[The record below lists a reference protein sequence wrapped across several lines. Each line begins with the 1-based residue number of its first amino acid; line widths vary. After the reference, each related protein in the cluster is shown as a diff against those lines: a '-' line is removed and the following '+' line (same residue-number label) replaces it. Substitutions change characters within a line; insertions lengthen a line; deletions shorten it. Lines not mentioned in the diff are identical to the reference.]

1 MLYIAPLYN
10 MGASGNAEGQ
20 ELPQH
25 VASWPVG
32 NVLFLARSRH
42 EAAHR
47 AAVFIP
53 VWKAPV
59 QLNGRGI
66 EWIAVD

>member
-10 MGASGNAEGQ
+10 MRASGNAEGP

-25 VASWPVG
+25 VASQPVG

-53 VWKAPV
+53 VTESTGTP
-59 QLNGRGI
+59 GRSRDWMDSG
-66 EWIAVD
+66 